1 MSASE
6 HSLAEIVLVGS
17 ADANGTKQNGVSS
30 VSHNISLPFSVG
42 STWVFLTVLCLLM
55 FIRY

>member
-17 ADANGTKQNGVSS
+17 AKPNDTKQSGVSSS
-30 VSHNISLPFSVG
+30 VSHTISICHFLLEVLGFS
-42 STWVFLTVLCLLM
+42 
-55 FIRY
+55 